1 MKKNLF
7 TIPILSLLFIF
18 ASCERNDNYVNNP
31 EPKNP
36 DDLYAKTEY
45 NLDMRDFAM
54 AVSKAMNAS
63 PEFRKIIKEEANL
76 KFDGDYD
83 VVIKRVMNKPI
94 TAPANFHM
102 PRPPISTP
110 SDAFLT
116 NRRMSLVLKGKKYA

>member
-94 TAPANFHM
+94 TAPANLSGSSAL
-102 PRPPISTP
+102 RVKLQI
-110 SDAFLT
+110 FL
-116 NRRMSLVLKGKKYA
+116 